1 MTEGEEDFSNYPESI
16 GQRQDNPSKWTP
28 REALIAMLRAI
39 DKGTIEPNMLI
50 ILWACERESTIQ
62 TNYSIVSPSFLKT
75 MGLLDVGRTDIMEAA
90 NK

>member
-1 MTEGEEDFSNYPESI
+1 MGKDDFSNYPESI

-28 REALIAMLRAI
+28 REALINLLRKI
-39 DKGTIEPNMLI
+39 DKKEIEPNMMI
-50 ILWACERESTIQ
+50 ILWACEHETTIQ
-62 TNYSIVSPSFLKT
+62 TNYSIVSSSFLKT